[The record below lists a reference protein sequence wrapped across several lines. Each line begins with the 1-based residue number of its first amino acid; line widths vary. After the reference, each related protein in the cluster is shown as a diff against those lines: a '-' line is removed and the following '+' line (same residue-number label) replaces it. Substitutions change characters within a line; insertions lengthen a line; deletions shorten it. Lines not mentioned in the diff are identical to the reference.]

1 MMVTY
6 RKNPV
11 VSKQNSRKL
20 DQRLRQVVESLRLM
34 RKCKLIAF
42 LGTLNT
48 PFQNCSFSH
57 LFIDGS
63 KFNPVS
69 AIRLRTVKGQVSGM
83 DV

>member
-20 DQRLRQVVESLRLM
+20 DQRLRQVVESLRPM
-34 RKCKLIAF
+34 RKCKLIDF
-42 LGTLNT
+42 LARSI
-48 PFQNCSFSH
+48 P
-57 LFIDGS
+57 LFILFFLALLINES

-69 AIRLRTVKGQVSGM
+69 AIRLRTVKGQVRGM